1 MRLNACQDKSRP
13 PELFF
18 FAPSTVQIQFGFSFL
33 HSLYI
38 TQTRKHIHTH
48 THTITHTHQNTH
60 TLSHTHKH
68 ALADKKVGGG
78 QKVKKKSF
86 AEKLDAKVVSYL
98 APQKMT

>member
-1 MRLNACQDKSRP
+1 MRLIACQDKSRP
-13 PELFF
+13 LGLFF

-48 THTITHTHQNTH
+48 THQNTH
-60 TLSHTHKH
+60 TLSHTHTH
-68 ALADKKVGGG
+68 TQTHTYTLADKKVGGG
-78 QKVKKKSF
+78 QKIKKKSF
-86 AEKLDAKVVSYL
+86 GEKLDSKVVSYL